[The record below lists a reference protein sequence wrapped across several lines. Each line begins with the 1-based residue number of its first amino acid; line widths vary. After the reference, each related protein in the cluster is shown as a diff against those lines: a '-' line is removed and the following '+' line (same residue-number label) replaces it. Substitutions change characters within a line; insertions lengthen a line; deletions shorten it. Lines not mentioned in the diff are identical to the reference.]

1 MKLALGTIL
10 FISLAAVLTAC
21 KPGNKLADL
30 SDFDLETKYAYCLD
44 HEPTAPG
51 KATGCENLRKECE
64 LRASNGNFVCRK
76 Y

>member
-1 MKLALGTIL
+1 MKLVLL
-10 FISLAAVLTAC
+10 VSLLLSVFLALTAC
-21 KPGNKLADL
+21 DSGSKLAEL

-44 HEPTAPG
+44 NEPTAPG

-64 LRASNGNFVCRK
+64 LRASNDNFVCRT